1 MYTYLDY
8 PLLTEIGQLKI
19 AKIVNFD
26 PNCKSEIEKWDIEI
40 NLKRALQWHWFGSEV
55 CVGPTLY
62 GVKQVIACE
71 KEMKNLKNG
80 LLSIGRGPNGD
91 DLLVDAKTLAVYYWN
106 HETAKHYDKRGKS
119 DCTKLYNH
127 LVSLLLHVR
136 NQDYVPWDAFQA
148 KEYCALQKGL

>member
-1 MYTYLDY
+1 LCRADTLWREAGYCLRERD
-8 PLLTEIGQLKI
+8 EESQ
-19 AKIVNFD
+19 
-26 PNCKSEIEKWDIEI
+26 KWTAIYWE
-40 NLKRALQWHWFGSEV
+40 R
-55 CVGPTLY
+55 T
-62 GVKQVIACE
+62 
-71 KEMKNLKNG
+71 
-80 LLSIGRGPNGD
+80 NGD

>member
-1 MYTYLDY
+1 
-8 PLLTEIGQLKI
+8 
-19 AKIVNFD
+19 
-26 PNCKSEIEKWDIEI
+26 
-40 NLKRALQWHWFGSEV
+40 
-55 CVGPTLY
+55 
-62 GVKQVIACE
+62 VKQVIACE